1 MLPLLVTVFNNIFL
15 VFGENLLNNADFL
28 CGTFDGDKNND
39 LTKRD
44 GTLYTVEV
52 KHPNEFSLSWRYE

>member
-1 MLPLLVTVFNNIFL
+1 M
-15 VFGENLLNNADFL
+15 FGENLLNNADFLGL

-39 LTKRD
+39 LMKRD
-44 GTLYTVEV
+44 VTLYTGEV